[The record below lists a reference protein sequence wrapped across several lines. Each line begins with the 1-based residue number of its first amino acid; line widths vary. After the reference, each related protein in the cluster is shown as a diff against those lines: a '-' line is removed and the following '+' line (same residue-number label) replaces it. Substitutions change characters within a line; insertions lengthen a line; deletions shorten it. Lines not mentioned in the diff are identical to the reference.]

1 MTKRRTISGM
11 GELFAFPLDRPPA
24 EPKRSQLPPDWSERE
39 LALDVS
45 RSWIVEAP
53 AGSGKTGLLIQR
65 YLKLLA
71 LPSTEQPEQVLA
83 ITFTLKAT
91 GEIRERVLDQLERAT
106 KPDASTDDFA
116 RQTRTLAQAVLAHDA
131 ALGWSLLDH
140 PRRLNVR
147 TIDSVCAEIARGLPV
162 LSGGSGLSPVDDASS
177 LYQLAAEGTLMQ
189 LGSDDV
195 ALSEALRLLL
205 LHRDGNLTQ
214 LRKLLGDMLAL
225 RDQWG
230 RLVPLGHE
238 LLEDAYLDD
247 IVLPQLERAL
257 KDGIRVELAA
267 LRRIVPADLLQEL
280 CLLAGELGQN
290 EGYRGERSPVAVCAG
305 IYDPSAKAAND
316 LEYWQGLI
324 HLLIKKSDGKLR
336 KSLAPHYLGFLIDKQ
351 QETRLLGVL
360 DQLQGREE
368 LLSAFNRV
376 NALPPAV
383 YPAEQWKVAKAL
395 FRVLYRALAELQLV
409 FAERGECDFTEPG
422 LLARTALRHNGAALE
437 TALGT
442 RIQHLLVDEMQDTS
456 TSQYELI
463 ELLTQGWD
471 GRSQTV
477 FLVGDPKQS
486 IYLFRQARVERF
498 VRAMQQ
504 QRLGDLELGC
514 LHLTSNFRSQS
525 DLVNSFNDDFSQL
538 FPNEV
543 NEDRPEDVQYVPAE
557 PVRGP
562 SINDGK
568 SIVWHPQI
576 LPSRLSPEERRNA
589 QRRQAKIEAVGVRNI
604 IEEWRARPHPE
615 GPQSSWKIAVLV
627 RNRSH
632 LARIVTELK
641 RDRGASPI
649 PFRAVNI
656 EPLGERPEILD
667 LFALTR
673 ALLHP
678 ADRVAWLAILRG
690 PWCGLELRELH
701 ALTGTDDP
709 AFAEYT
715 LEALL
720 AQRGHELKEESCNRL
735 EILWTTLRAAAAQNG
750 RLPLA
755 EWVERTWRS
764 LGGDVYLNHE
774 EKANARRYFELL
786 DTLEQKAGVVD
797 MAQLTERLS
806 NLYAESKS
814 TPGAVDLITIH
825 GAKGLEWDVVLVPGL
840 AKRTRSSGG
849 RLLTWNEVATP
860 GENAASVLLAP
871 IVGRGRASEALND
884 WLNRIRRER
893 EDAEC
898 RRLFYVACTRA
909 REELHL
915 FAAPD
920 EKVDGKIGLWP
931 GSLLLAAWPT
941 AEKHFV
947 NIQVSSKPLTA
958 PIMPM
963 PPVAQAKY
971 VLPEL
976 AAEANEIMPTRL
988 HRLPVGYRVR
998 HLPSPIAKSLVG
1010 ESLTPAVSRFE
1021 RPEGT
1026 FEARA
1031 FGSAVHAFLEV
1042 VAGRL
1047 AAGIDAHLLLTEI
1060 PSWGPRIAVVLR
1072 SAGLGAGAI
1081 QRLRPHVQL
1090 ALQNALQDPA
1100 GLWLLGQHQ
1109 QAVTEHSLTSW
1120 DEARATVRLDR
1131 IFRAGPKPNLHG
1143 NDYLWIVDY
1152 KTTHHA
1158 GVGVDQFLA
1167 REKEKYTPQLRA
1179 YSRVMRD
1186 SIAESRIRLA
1196 LYYPMLPKLIWWAFE
1211 PE

>member
-11 GELFAFPLDRPPA
+11 GELFAFPLDTSPA
-24 EPKRSQLPPDWSERE
+24 EPNRSMQPPDSPERE
-39 LALDVS
+39 RALDVS

-91 GEIRERVLDQLERAT
+91 GEIRERVLDQLERAR
-106 KPDASTDDFA
+106 KPETSTDDFA
-116 RQTRTLAQAVLAHDA
+116 RQTRTLAKTVLERDD
-131 ALGWSLLDH
+131 ALGWGLLDH

-177 LYQLAAEGTLMQ
+177 LYQSAAERTLMR
-189 LGSDDV
+189 LGGDDK

-230 RLVPLGHE
+230 RLVPLGRE
-238 LLEDAYLDD
+238 LLEEAYLDG

-257 KDGIRVELAA
+257 KDGISVELAA
-267 LRRIVPADLLQEL
+267 LRRVVPGGLLQEL
-280 CLLAGELGQN
+280 CLLAGELGNN
-290 EGYRGERSPVAVCAG
+290 EGYRGELSPVAACAG
-305 IYDPSAKAAND
+305 IYDLSADATD
-316 LEYWQGLI
+316 ELEYWQGLI
-324 HLLIKKSDGKLR
+324 HLLLTKSGDWRTGI
-336 KSLAPHYLGFLIDKQ
+336 APHHLRLAIDKVQ
-351 QETRLLGVL
+351 QARLQSILS
-360 DQLQGREE
+360 QLQGREE
-368 LLSAFNRV
+368 LLSAFRRV
-376 NALPPAV
+376 NALPPSV

-395 FRVLYRALAELQLV
+395 FRVLYRALAELQVV
-409 FAERGECDFTEPG
+409 FAERRECDFTEPG

-471 GRSQTV
+471 GHSQTV

-498 VRAMQQ
+498 VRTMQQ

-514 LHLTSNFRSQS
+514 LHLTSNFRSQG

-543 NEDRPEDVQYVPAE
+543 NEDRPEEVQYVAAE

-562 SINDGK
+562 SINNGK
-568 SIVWHPQI
+568 SVVWHPQI

-589 QRRQAKIEAVGVRNI
+589 QRRQAKIEAVGVRNT
-604 IEEWRARPHPE
+604 IEEWKSRPHPE
-615 GPQSSWKIAVLV
+615 GPQTHWKIAVLV

-641 RDRGASPI
+641 RDKGAGPI

-709 AFAEYT
+709 AFAEHT

-720 AQRGHELKEESCNRL
+720 AQRGQELKEESCNRL
-735 EILWTTLRAAAAQNG
+735 EILWTTLRAAAAQSG

-764 LGGDVYLNHE
+764 LGGDVYLNQE
-774 EKANARRYFELL
+774 EEANARRYFELL

-797 MAQLTERLS
+797 MAQLSERLS

-814 TPGAVDLITIH
+814 IPGAVDLITIH

-840 AKRTRSSGG
+840 AKRSRSSGG

-860 GENAASVLLAP
+860 GDNAASVLLAP
-871 IVGRGRASEALND
+871 IVGRGHASEALND

-931 GSLLLAAWPT
+931 GSLLQAAWPT

-958 PIMPM
+958 PIVPM
-963 PPVAQAKY
+963 PPVPQAKY

-988 HRLPVGYRVR
+988 HRLPAGYRVR
-998 HLPSPIAKSLVG
+998 HSPSPIAKSSHG
-1010 ESLTPAVSRFE
+1010 ESQTPMGPRFE
-1021 RPEGT
+1021 RPEGS

-1042 VAGRL
+1042 VTGRL
-1047 AAGIDAHLLLTEI
+1047 AAG
-1060 PSWGPRIAVVLR
+1060 SRCQ
-1072 SAGLGAGAI
+1072 SFAG
-1081 QRLRPHVQL
+1081 
-1090 ALQNALQDPA
+1090 
-1100 GLWLLGQHQ
+1100 
-1109 QAVTEHSLTSW
+1109 
-1120 DEARATVRLDR
+1120 
-1131 IFRAGPKPNLHG
+1131 
-1143 NDYLWIVDY
+1143 
-1152 KTTHHA
+1152 
-1158 GVGVDQFLA
+1158 
-1167 REKEKYTPQLRA
+1167 
-1179 YSRVMRD
+1179 
-1186 SIAESRIRLA
+1186 
-1196 LYYPMLPKLIWWAFE
+1196 
-1211 PE
+1211 

>member
-1 MTKRRTISGM
+1 MRKRRTISGL
-11 GELFAFPLDRPPA
+11 GELFAFPRETSPV
-24 EPKRSQLPPDWSERE
+24 EPERSARTPDWNERE
-39 LALDVS
+39 QALDVS

-71 LPSTEQPEQVLA
+71 LPTTEQPEQVLA

-91 GEIRERVLDQLERAT
+91 GEIRERVLDQLEKAT

-116 RQTRTLAQAVLAHDA
+116 QHSRAFAQAVLDRDA
-131 ALGWSLLDH
+131 ALGWNLLDH

-162 LSGGSGLSPVDDASS
+162 LSGGSGLSPVEDASS
-177 LYQLAAEGTLMQ
+177 LYQLAAERTLMQ
-189 LGSDDV
+189 LGGEDV
-195 ALSEALRLLL
+195 PLSEALRLLL

-225 RDQWG
+225 RDQWA

-238 LLEDAYLDD
+238 LLEEAYLDD
-247 IVLPQLERAL
+247 FVLPQLERSL
-257 KDGIRVELAA
+257 KDGISAELAA
-267 LRRIVPADLLQEL
+267 LRRIVPGDLLQEL
-280 CLLAGELGQN
+280 CLLADELGRN
-290 EGYRGERSPVAVCAG
+290 EGYRGELSPIAVCAG
-305 IYDPSAKAAND
+305 IFDPSVDAAND
-316 LEYWQGLI
+316 LKYWQGLI
-324 HLLIKKSDGKLR
+324 HLLLTKSGDWRTGI
-336 KSLAPHYLGFLIDKQ
+336 APHHLRFAIDKGQ
-351 QETRLLGVL
+351 QARLKTLL
-360 DQLQGREE
+360 SQLQGREA
-368 LLSAFNRV
+368 LLSAFNSV
-376 NALPPAV
+376 SALPPTV

-395 FRVLYRALAELQLV
+395 FRILYRALAELQVV

-442 RIQHLLVDEMQDTS
+442 RIRHLLVDEMQDTS

-498 VRAMQQ
+498 VRTMQR
-504 QRLGDLELGC
+504 QRLGDLDLGC

-525 DLVNSFNDDFSQL
+525 DLVNSFNNDFSQL
-538 FPNEV
+538 FPSEM
-543 NEDRPEDVQYVPAE
+543 NEDRPEEVRYVSAE

-562 SINDGK
+562 SINNGK

-589 QRRQAKIEAVGVRNI
+589 QRRQAKIEALAVRGI

-615 GPQSSWKIAVLV
+615 GPQAHWKIAVLV
-627 RNRSH
+627 RNRIH

-641 RDRGASPI
+641 RDKGAGPI

-678 ADRVAWLAILRG
+678 ADRIAWLAILRG

-701 ALTGTDDP
+701 ALTGADDP
-709 AFAEYT
+709 MFAEYT
-715 LEALL
+715 LEDLL
-720 AQRGHELKEESCNRL
+720 ARRGHELKAESCNRL
-735 EILWTTLRAAAAQNG
+735 EKLWTTLRAAAAQNG

-755 EWVERTWRS
+755 EWIERTWRS
-764 LGGDVYLNHE
+764 LGGDVYLTPE

-786 DTLEQKAGVVD
+786 DMLEQKAGVID
-797 MAQLTERLS
+797 MAQLRERLS

-814 TPGAVDLITIH
+814 TLGAVDLITIH

-840 AKRTRSSGG
+840 AKRSRSGGG

-860 GENAASVLLAP
+860 SEDAASVLLAP
-871 IVGRGRASEALND
+871 IVGRGHASEALND

-920 EKVDGKIGLWP
+920 EKIDGNIGLWP
-931 GSLLLAAWPT
+931 GSLLQAAWPT

-947 NIQVSSKPLTA
+947 NILVPSKPLTA

-963 PPVAQAKY
+963 PPVSQVKY

-988 HRLPVGYRVR
+988 HRLPAGYRVR
-998 HLPSPIAKSLVG
+998 HMPSPIEKSSHG
-1010 ESLTPAVSRFE
+1010 EWQTPAAPRFE
-1021 RPEGT
+1021 RPAGS

-1047 AAGIDAHLLLTEI
+1047 AAGTAASTLLTEI
-1060 PSWGPRIAVVLR
+1060 PSWGQRITAVVR
-1072 SAGLGAGAI
+1072 SAGLSAAAV
-1081 QRLRPHVQL
+1081 QRLRPQIQL
-1090 ALQNALQDPA
+1090 ALQNALQDPF
-1100 GLWLLGQHQ
+1100 GLWLLGQQHQ
-1109 QAVTEHSLTSW
+1109 AATEHSLSSW
-1120 DEARATVRLDR
+1120 DEVRANVRLDR
-1131 IFRAGPKPNLHG
+1131 IFNAGPEPHLPGK
-1143 NDYLWIVDY
+1143 DYLWIVDY
-1152 KTTHHA
+1152 KTTQHT
-1158 GVGVDQFLA
+1158 GTVVDEFLE
-1167 REKEKYTPQLRA
+1167 REKEKYAPQMRA
-1179 YSRVMRD
+1179 YSRVMRNGTD
-1186 SIAESRIRLA
+1186 ESRIRLA
-1196 LYYPMLPKLIWWAFE
+1196 LYYPMLPRLIWWE
-1211 PE
+1211 SN